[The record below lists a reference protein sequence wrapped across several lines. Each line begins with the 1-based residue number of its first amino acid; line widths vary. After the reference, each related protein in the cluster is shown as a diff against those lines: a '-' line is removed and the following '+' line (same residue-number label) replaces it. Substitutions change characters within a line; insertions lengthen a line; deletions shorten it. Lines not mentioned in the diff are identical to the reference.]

1 MTIRFARPQTPIS
14 RKVNKMS
21 LTRREFLMRAGQT
34 GGYGAAFILMQSLGL
49 LAIPEAAGETGPLH
63 LVDGKGTRVVI
74 LGGGIAGLVAAYELG
89 KAGWSCTILEARQ
102 RPGGRNW
109 SIRNG
114 AEVDFTDGTRQA
126 CTFEEGQYFNA
137 GPARLPSTHHTML
150 GYCHELGVA
159 LEVEVNSSRSALM
172 QSDKLNGGTAVTERR
187 VVNDTRGH
195 VSELLAK
202 CIKRGALDQEVGP
215 GDRERMIEFLRQYG
229 DLNPDLLFRGTDRS
243 GYKVPPGATQQM
255 PVANPPLAMHELLDA
270 DLWQGMLVEE
280 VFEWQ
285 PTMFQPIGGMDR
297 IPFAFASRLESVI
310 RYGAVVSRIRQSDSG
325 VTVTYSDGSGAA
337 QTGEFHTIEADY
349 CICAMPLTIART
361 LDADFSAPVRDL
373 LDKVRYDSAYKIA
386 WEAPRFWEKEANI
399 FGGISYLQQT
409 VDLVWYPSARFFSE
423 KGIVIGG
430 YSIEYGPAAGA
441 LPDLLG
447 KAGLDYHES
456 TIEGYAFG
464 HLPTMQAKL
473 DASRRSIE
481 LLHPGHGKDL
491 SKPVY
496 VSWGHIPHN
505 LGSWI
510 GFEWNDEAT
519 LKTLQTPDRR
529 VYFAGDHTSHLVGWQ
544 EGAALSAYRV
554 INQLGERILAA
565 ASLRP
570 PAASLG

>member
-1 MTIRFARPQTPIS
+1 
-14 RKVNKMS
+14 MS
-21 LTRREFLMRAGQT
+21 LTRREFLMRAGNV
-34 GGYGAAFILMQSLGL
+34 GGSSAAFILMQSLGL
-49 LAIPEAAGETGPLH
+49 LAIPEAAGETVPLRH
-63 LVDGKGTRVVI
+63 VDGKGTRVVI
-74 LGGGIAGLVAAYELG
+74 LGGGISGLVAAYELG

-114 AEVDFTDGTRQA
+114 TQVDFTDGTRQTCA
-126 CTFEEGQYFNA
+126 FEEGHYFNA

-172 QSDKLNGGTAVTERR
+172 QSDKLNGGAAVPERR

-202 CIKRGALDQEVGP
+202 CIKKGALDQEVSLD
-215 GDRERMIEFLRQYG
+215 DRERMIEFLRQYG

-243 GYKVPPGATQQM
+243 GYKVSPGATQQM
-255 PVANPPLAMHELLDA
+255 PAVNDPLAMHDLLDA

-280 VFEWQ
+280 VLEWQ

-297 IPFAFASRLESVI
+297 IPLAFAARLDSVI
-310 RYGAVVSRIRQSDSG
+310 RYGAEVTRIRQSDSG
-325 VTVTYSDGSGAA
+325 VTVTYGDGSGNNGAADGNGAAGAA
-337 QTGEFHTIEADY
+337 QTIEADY

-361 LDADFSAPVRDL
+361 LDADFSAPIRAI
-373 LDKVRYDSAYKIA
+373 LDRVEYDSAYKIA

-399 FGGISYLQQT
+399 FGGISYLQQD
-409 VDLVWYPSARFFSE
+409 VDLVWYPSARFFSPT
-423 KGIVIGG
+423 GVVIGG
-430 YSIEYGPAAGA
+430 YSIELGPAAGA
-441 LPDLLG
+441 LPALLG
-447 KAGLDYHES
+447 KTDLSERAATEN
-456 TIEGYAFG
+456 GYAFG
-464 HLPTMQAKL
+464 HLPSMQAKL

-491 SKPVY
+491 ANPVY
-496 VSWGHIPHN
+496 VSWGRIPHN

-510 GFEWNDEAT
+510 SLAWNDEKALAT
-519 LKTLQTPDRR
+519 LQSPDRR

-554 INQLGERILAA
+554 INQLGERVQSGA
-565 ASLRP
+565 
-570 PAASLG
+570 

>member
-1 MTIRFARPQTPIS
+1 
-14 RKVNKMS
+14 MS
-21 LTRREFLMRAGQT
+21 LTRREFLMRAGHV
-34 GGYGAAFILMQSLGL
+34 GGYGAAFVLMQSLGL
-49 LAIPEAAGETGPLH
+49 LAIPEAVGETGPLR

-114 AEVDFTDGTRQA
+114 TEVDFTDGTRQTCA
-126 CTFEEGQYFNA
+126 FEEGHYFNA

-172 QSDKLNGGTAVTERR
+172 QSDKLNAGVAVPERR

-202 CIKRGALDQEVGP
+202 CVRKGALDEEFNTD
-215 GDRERMIEFLRQYG
+215 DRERLIEFLRQYG

-243 GYKVPPGATQQM
+243 GYKVPPGAAQQS
-255 PVANPPLAMHELLDA
+255 PVINDPLAMHELLDA
-270 DLWQGMLVEE
+270 NLWQGMLVEE
-280 VFEWQ
+280 VIEWQ
-285 PTMFQPIGGMDR
+285 PTMFQPVGGMDR
-297 IPFAFASRLESVI
+297 IPFAFAARLDSVI

-325 VTVTYSDGSGAA
+325 VTVTYSDGSGAD
-337 QTGEFHTIEADY
+337 QTLNADY
-349 CICAMPLTIART
+349 CICAMPLTSART
-361 LDADFSAPVRDL
+361 LDADFSAPIRAI
-373 LDKVRYDSAYKIA
+373 LDSVKYDSAYKIA

-409 VDLVWYPSARFFSE
+409 VDLVWYPSARFFSPT
-423 KGIVIGG
+423 GIVIGG
-430 YSIEYGPAAGA
+430 YSIEQPPALGA
-441 LPDLLG
+441 LPNLLA
-447 KAGLDYHES
+447 KSELAYRTQLAN
-456 TIEGYAFG
+456 GYAFAS
-464 HLPTMQAKL
+464 LPSMQAKL
-473 DASRRSIE
+473 DASRRSID

-491 SKPVY
+491 ANPVY

-510 GFEWNDEAT
+510 SLAWNDEKALAT
-519 LKTLQTPDRR
+519 LQSPDRR
-529 VYFAGDHTSHLVGWQ
+529 VYFAGDHTSRLVGWQ

-554 INQLGERILAA
+554 INQLGERMAA
-565 ASLRP
+565 AV
-570 PAASLG
+570 

>member
-1 MTIRFARPQTPIS
+1 
-14 RKVNKMS
+14 MS
-21 LTRREFLMRAGQT
+21 LTRRDFLMRAGQT
-34 GGYGAAFILMQSLGL
+34 GGYSAAFVLMQSLGL
-49 LAIPEAAGETGPLH
+49 LDIPEAAADTRPLR
-63 LVDGKGTRVVI
+63 LVDGKGARVVI
-74 LGGGIAGLVAAYELG
+74 LGGGIAGLVSAYELG

-114 AEVDFTDGTRQA
+114 TQVDFTDGTRQT
-126 CTFEEGQYFNA
+126 CEFDEGHYFNA

-150 GYCHELGVA
+150 GYCRELGVA

-172 QSDKLNGGTAVTERR
+172 QSDKLNGGVAVPERR

-202 CIKRGALDQEVGP
+202 CIKKGALDQEIGA

-229 DLNPDLLFRGTDRS
+229 DLNPDLLFRGTDRA
-243 GYKVPPGATQQM
+243 GYKIPPGATEQAL
-255 PVANPPLAMHELLDA
+255 VINPPLAMNELLDA
-270 DLWQGMLVEE
+270 DLWQDMLVEE

-297 IPFAFASRLESVI
+297 IPYAFASRLDSVI
-310 RYGAVVSRIRQSDSG
+310 RYGATVSRIRQSDSG
-325 VTVTYSDGSGAA
+325 VTVTYSEVSGAP
-337 QTGEFHTIEADY
+337 QTIEADY
-349 CICAMPLTIART
+349 CICAMPLTIAGT
-361 LDADFSAPVRDL
+361 LDADFSAPIRDL

-386 WEAPRFWEKEANI
+386 WEAPRFWERETNI
-399 FGGISYLQQT
+399 FGGISYLQQPI
-409 VDLVWYPSARFFSE
+409 DLVWYPSARFFSE
-423 KGIVIGG
+423 KGVVIGG
-430 YSIEYGPAAGA
+430 YSIEEPPSLGA
-441 LPDLLG
+441 LPDLL
-447 KAGLDYHES
+447 KKTDLSLRVA
-456 TIEGYAFG
+456 TANGYAFAS
-464 HLPTMQAKL
+464 LPSMQAKL

-510 GFEWNDEAT
+510 GLDWNDDKT
-519 LKTLQTPDRR
+519 LNTLQTPDRR

-554 INQLGERILAA
+554 INQLGERIQSAA
-565 ASLRP
+565 A
-570 PAASLG
+570 

>member
-1 MTIRFARPQTPIS
+1 
-14 RKVNKMS
+14 MS

-34 GGYGAAFILMQSLGL
+34 GGYSAAFVLMQSLGL
-49 LAIPEAAGETGPLH
+49 LAIPEAAAETSPLR

-74 LGGGIAGLVAAYELG
+74 LGGGISGLVSAYELG

-109 SIRNG
+109 SVRNG
-114 AEVDFTDGTRQA
+114 TEVDFTDGTKQT
-126 CTFEEGQYFNA
+126 CTFEEGNYMNA

-150 GYCHELGVA
+150 GYCRELGVA

-172 QSDKLNGGTAVTERR
+172 QSDKLNGGAAVTERR

-202 CIKRGALDQEVGP
+202 CIKRGALDQEITD

-243 GYKVPPGATQQM
+243 GFKVSPGATSEQ
-255 PVANPPLAMHELLDA
+255 PVLNAPLDMDQLLSA

-280 VFEWQ
+280 VLEWQ

-297 IPFAFASRLESVI
+297 IPYAFASRLDSVI
-310 RYGAVVSRIRQSDSG
+310 RYGAEVTRIRQSDSG
-325 VTVTYSDGSGAA
+325 VTVTYTDSSGAA
-337 QTGEFHTIEADY
+337 QVIEADY

-361 LDADFSAPVRDL
+361 LDADFSAPIRAI
-373 LDKVRYDSAYKIA
+373 LDTVQYDSAYKIA

-399 FGGISYLQQT
+399 FGGISYLQQD

-430 YSIEYGPAAGA
+430 YSVELGPAAGS

-464 HLPTMQAKL
+464 HLPSMQAKL
-473 DASRRSIE
+473 DASRRSID
-481 LLHPGHGKDL
+481 LLHPGHGQDL
-491 SKPVY
+491 SKPIY
-496 VSWGHIPHN
+496 VSWGKIPHN

-510 GFEWNDEAT
+510 SLAWNDEKA
-519 LKTLQTPDRR
+519 LETLQTPDRR
-529 VYFAGDHTSHLVGWQ
+529 VYFAGDHTSRLVGWQ

-554 INQLGERILAA
+554 INQLGDAVSGGR
-565 ASLRP
+565 
-570 PAASLG
+570 

>member
-1 MTIRFARPQTPIS
+1 
-14 RKVNKMS
+14 MS
-21 LTRREFLMRAGQT
+21 LTRREFLMRAGHV
-34 GGYGAAFILMQSLGL
+34 GGYGAAFVLMQSLGL

-114 AEVDFTDGTRQA
+114 AEVDFTDGTRQTCA
-126 CTFEEGQYFNA
+126 FEEGHYFNA

-150 GYCHELGVA
+150 GYCRELGVA
-159 LEVEVNSSRSALM
+159 LEIEVNSSRSALM
-172 QSDKLNGGTAVTERR
+172 QSDKLNGGVAVPERR

-202 CIKRGALDQEVGP
+202 CIHKGALDQEMSGD
-215 GDRERMIEFLRQYG
+215 DRERMIDFLRQYG

-243 GYKVPPGATQQM
+243 GYKVPPGATQQK
-255 PVANPPLAMHELLDA
+255 PVVNDPLAMRELLDA
-270 DLWQGMLVEE
+270 DLWQDMLVEE

-297 IPFAFASRLESVI
+297 IPFAFASRLDSVI

-325 VTVTYSDGSGAA
+325 VSVTYSDGSGAD
-337 QTGEFHTIEADY
+337 QTLNADY

-361 LDADFSAPVRDL
+361 LDADFSAPIRAI
-373 LDKVRYDSAYKIA
+373 LDSVHYDSAYKIA
-386 WEAPRFWEKEANI
+386 WEAPRFWEKETNI

-409 VDLVWYPSARFFSE
+409 VDLVWYPSARFFSPS
-423 KGIVIGG
+423 GIVIGG
-430 YSIEYGPAAGA
+430 YSIEEPATLGA
-441 LPDLLG
+441 LPDLLA
-447 KAGLDYHES
+447 KADLAYRAQLAN
-456 TIEGYAFG
+456 GYAFAS
-464 HLPTMQAKL
+464 LPTMQAKL

-491 SKPVY
+491 SNPVY

-510 GFEWNDEAT
+510 GFEWNDEKT
-519 LKTLQTPDRR
+519 LQTLQTPDRR

-554 INQLGERILAA
+554 INQLGERITATA
-565 ASLRP
+565 
-570 PAASLG
+570 